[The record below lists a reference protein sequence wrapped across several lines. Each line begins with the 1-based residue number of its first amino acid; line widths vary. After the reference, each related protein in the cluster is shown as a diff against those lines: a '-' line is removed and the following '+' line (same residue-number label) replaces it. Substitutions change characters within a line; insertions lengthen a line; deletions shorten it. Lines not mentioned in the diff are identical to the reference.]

1 MKKTVCLYCRVSSE
15 NSERQS
21 TLRQV
26 EDLKKFCLANDY
38 AIKGIYEEHIS
49 GAKKNE
55 QRKVDWEGQPFKS

>member
-49 GAKKNE
+49 GAK
-55 QRKVDWEGQPFKS
+55 